1 MDHNSGPPGPISVFL
16 ADDNLIVREGVRA
29 LINARRDLQVVGV
42 AADYDELV
50 DGADATQP
58 QVIVTDIRMPPTF
71 SREGIDAAREVR
83 KRHPGT
89 GVVVLS
95 QYEEPE
101 YAVALLA
108 EGSSGYGYL
117 LKDHVAEGSQL
128 VDAIRTVATG
138 GTALDPSIVE
148 ALVAPVVPAGN
159 LTPAEEELLGLI
171 AEGKTIKAIAVIRQV
186 PPEAVADEVD
196 AVFVKLSQSVSAGSQ
211 GALRRL
217 RMLHQ
222 AIVDREEQGET
233 LSRLLPSGLAAKLRQ
248 EHRGIGETER
258 VEVTVLMSDIRA
270 YSAIAERADPSQLA
284 GQLNTHRA
292 AMNQAILGQDGTVM
306 QFVGDAV
313 MAVFGA
319 PFPQPDHADLAVVA
333 ALAMHAAQD
342 EINARW
348 QADGLPPFG
357 LGLGLSTG
365 EAAAALL
372 GSVEH
377 LEYTLVGD
385 TVNLSQRLQQLA
397 APGETVMSEATFK
410 ALRTDVP
417 ATALG
422 AQLVKGRETPVFAYK
437 ILGGQ

>member
-1 MDHNSGPPGPISVFL
+1 
-16 ADDNLIVREGVRA
+16 
-29 LINARRDLQVVGV
+29 
-42 AADYDELV
+42 
-50 DGADATQP
+50 
-58 QVIVTDIRMPPTF
+58 
-71 SREGIDAAREVR
+71 VR

-159 LTPAEEELLGLI
+159 LSPAEEELLGLI

-196 AVFVKLSQSVSAGSQ
+196 AVFVRLSQSVSAGSQ
-211 GALRRL
+211 SALRRL

-222 AIVDREEQGET
+222 AIVDREEQGES

-437 ILGGQ
+437 VMGGQ

>member
-1 MDHNSGPPGPISVFL
+1 MDHNSGRAGSITVFL

-50 DGADATQP
+50 NGADAAQP
-58 QVIVTDIRMPPTF
+58 QVIVTDIRMPPNF

-95 QYEEPE
+95 QYEDPE
-101 YAVALLA
+101 YAIALLA
-108 EGSSGYGYL
+108 EGSAGYGYL

-159 LTPAEEELLGLI
+159 LSPVEEALLGLI
-171 AEGKTIKAIAVIRQV
+171 AEGKTIKAIAAGRRV

-196 AVFVKLSQSVSAGSQ
+196 AVFVKLSQSVSAGNQS
-211 GALRRL
+211 ALRRL

-319 PFPQPDHADLAVVA
+319 PFPQPDHADLAVA
-333 ALAMHAAQD
+333 AAQAMHAAQD
-342 EINARW
+342 EINTRW
-348 QADGLPPFG
+348 VADGLPPFG

-437 ILGGQ
+437 IMGGR

>member
-1 MDHNSGPPGPISVFL
+1 MDHNGPTGSISVFL

-58 QVIVTDIRMPPTF
+58 QVIVTDIRMPPAF

-108 EGSSGYGYL
+108 EGSAGYGYL

-159 LTPAEEELLGLI
+159 LAPAEEELLGLI
-171 AEGKTIKAIAVIRQV
+171 AEGKTIKAIAAGRRV
-186 PPEAVADEVD
+186 PPEAIADEVD

-333 ALAMHAAQD
+333 AQAMHAAQD

-348 QADGLPPFG
+348 RADGLPPFG

-372 GSVEH
+372 GSAEH

-437 ILGGQ
+437 IMGGQ

>member
-1 MDHNSGPPGPISVFL
+1 
-16 ADDNLIVREGVRA
+16 
-29 LINARRDLQVVGV
+29 
-42 AADYDELV
+42 
-50 DGADATQP
+50 
-58 QVIVTDIRMPPTF
+58 
-71 SREGIDAAREVR
+71 
-83 KRHPGT
+83 
-89 GVVVLS
+89 
-95 QYEEPE
+95 
-101 YAVALLA
+101 
-108 EGSSGYGYL
+108 
-117 LKDHVAEGSQL
+117 
-128 VDAIRTVATG
+128 
-138 GTALDPSIVE
+138 
-148 ALVAPVVPAGN
+148 
-159 LTPAEEELLGLI
+159 
-171 AEGKTIKAIAVIRQV
+171 
-186 PPEAVADEVD
+186 
-196 AVFVKLSQSVSAGSQ
+196 
-211 GALRRL
+211 
-217 RMLHQ
+217 MLHQ

-292 AMNQAILGQDGTVM
+292 AMNQAILGQAGTVM

-319 PFPQPDHADLAVVA
+319 PFPQPDHADLAVGA
-333 ALAMHAAQD
+333 ALAMHAAQE
-342 EINARW
+342 EINTRW

-437 ILGGQ
+437 IMGER